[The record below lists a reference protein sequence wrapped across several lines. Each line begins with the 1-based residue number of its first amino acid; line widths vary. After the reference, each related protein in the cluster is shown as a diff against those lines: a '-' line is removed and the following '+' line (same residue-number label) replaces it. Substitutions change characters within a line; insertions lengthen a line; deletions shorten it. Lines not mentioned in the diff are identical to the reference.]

1 VADADRSDSDTDDV
15 SWLRSLLER
24 RRPDPGPVVGRWALG
39 IGDMVADHS
48 ITPDKLRG
56 LARKLNHFGGV
67 AISEESVE
75 FDGDDVKWSDITEI
89 RTRSLIEYLFTGGI
103 DRQAD
108 KLPLPWFPGR
118 GMLINAISRGAL
130 TLLLAAA
137 KQELE
142 GGALEIRIPAE
153 VHYHGMLRT
162 RELCPGMFAAVILAD
177 PGVRQCFEATAQA
190 HGITISPAQDD
201 VMEDAD
207 ERAEQ
212 VKSMVASVQA
222 KLDKLKPG

>member
-1 VADADRSDSDTDDV
+1 MTDDDV
-15 SWLRSLLER
+15 SWLQSLLES

-48 ITPDKLRG
+48 LTPDKLRG
-56 LARKLNHFGGV
+56 LTRKLNYFGGV
-67 AISEESVE
+67 AISEEGVE

-103 DRQAD
+103 DKQAD
-108 KLPLPWFPGR
+108 KLPLPWFPFR
-118 GMLINAISRGAL
+118 RKVINAISRAAL

-137 KQELE
+137 KQQLE

-162 RELCPGMFAAVILAD
+162 RELSPGMLAAVILAD
-177 PGVRQCFEATAQA
+177 PAR
-190 HGITISPAQDD
+190 S
-201 VMEDAD
+201 
-207 ERAEQ
+207 
-212 VKSMVASVQA
+212 SVFRGDGSSA
-222 KLDKLKPG
+222 RHRPSAPPRTT